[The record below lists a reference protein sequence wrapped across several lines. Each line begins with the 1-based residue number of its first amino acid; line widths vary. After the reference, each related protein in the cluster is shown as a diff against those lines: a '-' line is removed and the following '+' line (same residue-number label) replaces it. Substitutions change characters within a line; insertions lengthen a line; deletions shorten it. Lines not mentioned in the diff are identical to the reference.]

1 VVSICFEELPSTY
14 SNNSTSV
21 KSLISLAVREK
32 RENKFSEMSLEKFIH
47 SLKMW
52 RPQIKLIL
60 TTLLSVVIL
69 TIVNASELETLAHD
83 PLEVFV
89 VPHSHC
95 DPGWWWS
102 FEE

>member
-1 VVSICFEELPSTY
+1 MKCQL
-14 SNNSTSV
+14 
-21 KSLISLAVREK
+21 KSLHVV
-32 RENKFSEMSLEKFIH
+32 H
-47 SLKMW
+47 CSLKMW
-52 RPQIKLIL
+52 RPQNKLIL
-60 TTLLSVVIL
+60 AALFSAVIL
-69 TIVNASELETLAHD
+69 TSYATELESLAND

>member
-1 VVSICFEELPSTY
+1 MLRKKIFALKSWCKY
-14 SNNSTSV
+14 SV
-21 KSLISLAVREK
+21 
-32 RENKFSEMSLEKFIH
+32 
-47 SLKMW
+47 KMW
-52 RPQIKLIL
+52 RPQNTLIL
-60 TTLLSVVIL
+60 TVLLSAVIL
-69 TIVNASELETLAHD
+69 IGNATELESLDND